1 MKDWKTWVLL
11 LGIYFLVKM
20 CGGCEGCKGC
30 SNDDS
35 SNGMRICERCG
46 NSFKPTFE
54 DSKWCKSCYDNHSK
68 KFNENWEKRE
78 KAIPVRP
85 Y

>member
-11 LGIYFLVKM
+11 IGLFLMVKT
-20 CGGCEGCKGC
+20 CGGCEGCSSC
-30 SNDDS
+30 SNDNS
-35 SNGMRICERCG
+35 TRTRTCQRCG
-46 NSFKPTFE
+46 KTFEPKFE
-54 DSKWCKSCYDNHSK
+54 DSKWCQSCYDQDAK
-68 KFNENWEKRE
+68 KFNEYQKKRE

>member
-11 LGIYFLVKM
+11 IGVFFLVKT
-20 CGGCEGCKGC
+20 CGGCEGCGGC
-30 SNDDS
+30 SNDD
-35 SNGMRICERCG
+35 GMRTCQRCG
-46 NSFKPTFE
+46 KTFE
-54 DSKWCKSCYDNHSK
+54 PRFEDDKWCQRCYSEHSK

-78 KAIPVRP
+78 KALPVRP